1 MEDLTSL
8 GKYGTLSIYNCN
20 VLYLMIVCFFF
31 LSVCLSCCFYLCC
44 SFLIDF
50 HSFFF
55 FFFFFLLSSPS
66 LFVFFLSFIPFCQY
80 FSHVLFSSSLQ
91 SFFCLGNWNNTKVY
105 VWGPCKT
112 TPLNPQSL
120 LHICFIFLEHFLY
133 WLSSVQFNQSP

>member
-55 FFFFFLLSSPS
+55 FLFFFLLSSPS
-66 LFVFFLSFIPFCQY
+66 LIVFFSFIPFCQY

-120 LHICFIFLEHFLY
+120 LYICFIFLEHFLY
-133 WLSSVQFNQSP
+133 WLSNVQFNQSP